1 MRTWTALLLVVG
13 MNVAAGAQTP
23 PGATPSPATS
33 APAASPN
40 TAPSTDIYTYSPDGR
55 RDPFVALLGAPSGD
69 SVPLKTGD
77 GLTALL
83 VNEISVR
90 GVLQS
95 KGSLIAMVQA
105 PDKKTYVIHQ
115 GDRFA
120 DGVVK
125 AVTTQGLVIVQDVN
139 DPLSLV
145 KQREVR
151 KLLRSLEDAKQ

>member
-1 MRTWTALLLVVG
+1 M
-13 MNVAAGAQTP
+13 
-23 PGATPSPATS
+23 
-33 APAASPN
+33 
-40 TAPSTDIYTYSPDGR
+40 
-55 RDPFVALLGAPSGD
+55 
-69 SVPLKTGD
+69 KTGD

-151 KLLRSLEDAKQ
+151 KLLRELLTQHPLPVGSKLEMTHPHRRSIPVGGDAGRTV